1 MDGEFSGIISG
12 TLQSLRT
19 SGGEILLSNEQ
30 AWFNGVDIYNQGTKD
45 GRPLRFYASEIW
57 CRGAFGARQRLT
69 VRIAGNQATYYLNGT
84 DRTGTLRTL
93 ASSTTAEGSTYY
105 IVPCY
110 GESGTGF
117 EGMPVDTL
125 VFNNTSRYNYLLNM
139 ADTQRVTVINA
150 NDNVAQN
157 TYLLRNGKMNLLDGG
172 KSMILQQIPAGW
184 MTPAVGINKLGRGI
198 VCIAQFDDDWR

>member
-1 MDGEFSGIISG
+1 
-12 TLQSLRT
+12 
-19 SGGEILLSNEQ
+19 
-30 AWFNGVDIYNQGTKD
+30 
-45 GRPLRFYASEIW
+45 
-57 CRGAFGARQRLT
+57 
-69 VRIAGNQATYYLNGT
+69 
-84 DRTGTLRTL
+84 
-93 ASSTTAEGSTYY
+93 
-105 IVPCY
+105 
-110 GESGTGF
+110 
-117 EGMPVDTL
+117 MPVDTL

-198 VCIAQFDDDWR
+198 ICIAQNDDDWR